1 MRWLIICLVFI
12 LLSLLEYAWILAFY
26 HAEKKNS
33 YKEPDVQK
41 LSRSLIDVTVV
52 ESTDHSVTRAKNAKI
67 PASRIDNV
75 ALVVFPALFAL
86 TSVLFSLNLS
96 QGIL

>member
-26 HAEKKNS
+26 HAEEKNS
-33 YKEPDVQK
+33 YKEPDLQK

-52 ESTDHSVTRAKNAKI
+52 ESIGHTVPRTKNANI
-67 PASRIDNV
+67 SARRIDHV

-86 TSVLFSLNLS
+86 TSVLFWTLLY
-96 QGIL
+96 QY